1 MGPIMVSAEVQ
12 KQMANLPDGVR
23 ILSIGHSNHEPAR
36 FLQLL
41 QQAGVTALADVRSQ
55 PYSQRH
61 PHFNRPEL
69 QRWLQEHDIV
79 YGFLGDL
86 LGGRPQQPSLYDA
99 DGRVNYERV
108 RRTKPFEQGL
118 ERLRQAAEEY
128 VVAMFCAEEDPLAC
142 HRGLMIAPALLEG
155 GTTSAHIRGDD
166 AIESMEEMEARL
178 LVETKV
184 GVGIVDGLFAATLSS
199 EEQKQMLVEA
209 YRRQARR
216 KAFRLQPGEAEE

>member
-1 MGPIMVSAEVQ
+1 MSPIMESAEAQ
-12 KQMANLPDGVR
+12 KQMTNLAEGVR

-41 QQAGVTALADVRSQ
+41 QRAGVTAAADVRSQ
-55 PYSQRH
+55 PYSQRQ

-108 RRTKPFEQGL
+108 RRTKPFQQGL
-118 ERLRQAAEEY
+118 ERLRKAGEEY

-142 HRGLMIAPALLEG
+142 HRGLMIAPALLERG
-155 GTTSAHIRGDD
+155 ISSAH
-166 AIESMEEMEARL
+166 
-178 LVETKV
+178 
-184 GVGIVDGLFAATLSS
+184 
-199 EEQKQMLVEA
+199 
-209 YRRQARR
+209 
-216 KAFRLQPGEAEE
+216 